1 MNGIKKQQ
9 KRSGSAVKTVLL
21 ILAFLFMTGT
31 VAFRYF
37 QNPERKIQPI
47 LENQHEFT
55 AEPAPPLLPQNVPEQ
70 TEIPSPEEPENKGS
84 RSEPETDEKQIP
96 FQVSVIP
103 EETRIN
109 GTEKEY
115 TAETYQLVTDLVYT
129 YRYLGAAGWP
139 QVEDTLSSLKA
150 VDPKLGELWD
160 GIMRKWAYV
169 SEELVV
175 DSAVLPDGLPQDNS
189 LCIAVMGYQLLPDGS
204 MAAELLKRCE
214 TGLALLEKYPHALL
228 ALTGGG
234 TSPLNKEVTEA
245 EAMAEWFQSHGI
257 SGDRMIVENK
267 SMTTGQNAKNTCA
280 ILTDQYPQVKEIAV
294 VSSSYHIPQC
304 ELLFTEAALLYAY
317 RNGCDVPYAVTGN
330 ASFAAVG
337 NEEYSDLS
345 NLGADIWVMAD
356 PNY

>member
-70 TEIPSPEEPENKGS
+70 TEIPSPEEPENKGR
-84 RSEPETDEKQIP
+84 RSEPKTDEKQIP

-160 GIMRKWAYV
+160 GIMRKWPMSV
-169 SEELVV
+169 K
-175 DSAVLPDGLPQDNS
+175 NS
-189 LCIAVMGYQLLPDGS
+189 L
-204 MAAELLKRCE
+204 
-214 TGLALLEKYPHALL
+214 
-228 ALTGGG
+228 
-234 TSPLNKEVTEA
+234 
-245 EAMAEWFQSHGI
+245 
-257 SGDRMIVENK
+257 
-267 SMTTGQNAKNTCA
+267 
-280 ILTDQYPQVKEIAV
+280 
-294 VSSSYHIPQC
+294 
-304 ELLFTEAALLYAY
+304 
-317 RNGCDVPYAVTGN
+317 
-330 ASFAAVG
+330 
-337 NEEYSDLS
+337 
-345 NLGADIWVMAD
+345 
-356 PNY
+356 